1 MHLIERVGS
10 YVGLASFL
18 GLGILALLYFSQARD
33 VRRLREWAG
42 RAPER
47 AADIERAAT
56 TQQVTQKAGQ
66 AAGQTAAQTAT
77 HVPPAL
83 PASQHQMPPTPLAAA
98 SVKKRKPLRDRVR
111 NVHIPQLRY
120 LALTLAG
127 VLVLGGAA
135 YGAVELINNDGSS
148 TTTDAQKNSGH
159 LKRGGSDGHNRAQ
172 QVSVDPAKVTV
183 AILNGTTVQGLAAKI
198 GEQVRAGG
206 FTLGTIG
213 NAARIDQ
220 SRSEVL
226 YRKGQGAAARAV
238 ANRLGIQSIAQV
250 DSVNAEIAGSFDAI
264 VLVGAD
270 RSG

>member
-10 YVGLASFL
+10 FVGLASFL
-18 GLGILALLYFSQARD
+18 GLAILALLYFSQARD

-47 AADIERAAT
+47 AADMERTAT
-56 TQQVTQKAGQ
+56 HQP
-66 AAGQTAAQTAT
+66 AT

-83 PASQHQMPPTPLAAA
+83 PASQHQLPPTPLAETA
-98 SVKKRKPLRDRVR
+98 VRKRKPLRERIR
-111 NVHIPQLRY
+111 NVHIPPVRY
-120 LALTLAG
+120 LAISLAG
-127 VLVLGGAA
+127 VLALGGAA
-135 YGAVELINNDGSS
+135 YGAVELIGNGGSSDGSPAGNNQGS
-148 TTTDAQKNSGH
+148 HGKGGRDG
-159 LKRGGSDGHNRAQ
+159 RGRAQ
-172 QVSVDPAKVTV
+172 TNVDPSHVTV
-183 AILNGTTVQGLAAKI
+183 AILNGTSVQGLAAKI

-220 SRSEVL
+220 SKSQVL

-238 ANRLGIQSIAQV
+238 ANRLGIQSIGQV
-250 DSVNAEIAGSFDAI
+250 DTVNAEIAGSFDAI
-264 VLVGAD
+264 VLVGSD

>member
-1 MHLIERVGS
+1 MDLIERVGS
-10 YVGLASFL
+10 YVGLAAFL
-18 GLGILALLYFSQARD
+18 GLAILALLYFSQARD

-47 AADIERAAT
+47 AADIERAAQAPA
-56 TQQVTQKAGQ
+56 TQ
-66 AAGQTAAQTAT
+66 
-77 HVPPAL
+77 VPPAL
-83 PASQHQMPPTPLAAA
+83 PASQHQLPATPFSEA
-98 SVKKRKPLRDRVR
+98 SVRKRKPLRERIR
-111 NVHIPQLRY
+111 NVHIPQARY
-120 LALTLAG
+120 LAFTVAG

-135 YGAVELINNDGSS
+135 YGAVALIGDEGDSGSPGKTEKPAGRDGR
-148 TTTDAQKNSGH
+148 DENGPRK
-159 LKRGGSDGHNRAQ
+159 
-172 QVSVDPAKVTV
+172 QVNVDPSQVTV

-198 GEQVRAGG
+198 GEEVGAGG

-226 YRKGQGAAARAV
+226 YRKGEAATARAV
-238 ANRLGIQSIAQV
+238 ANRLGIQSTSPV

-270 RSG
+270 RSK

>member
-18 GLGILALLYFSQARD
+18 GLAILALLYFSQARD

-47 AADIERAAT
+47 GADIERTAT
-56 TQQVTQKAGQ
+56 HP
-66 AAGQTAAQTAT
+66 AT

-83 PASQHQMPPTPLAAA
+83 PASQHQLPATPFSEAA
-98 SVKKRKPLRDRVR
+98 VRKRKPIRERIR
-111 NVHIPQLRY
+111 NVHIPDVRY

-127 VLVLGGAA
+127 VLALGGAA
-135 YGAVELINNDGSS
+135 YGAVELIGNNGSTS
-148 TTTDAQKNSGH
+148 TTRAPGKGGAH
-159 LKRGGSDGHNRAQ
+159 RKGGSDGRNRAQ
-172 QVSVDPAKVTV
+172 QVNVDPSKVTV
-183 AILNGTTVQGLAAKI
+183 AILNGTAVQGLAAKV
-198 GEQVRAGG
+198 GEEIRSGG

-220 SRSEVL
+220 SRSQVL

-238 ANRLGIQSIAQV
+238 ANRLGIQSIAPV
-250 DSVNAEIAGSFDAI
+250 DTVNSEIAGSFDAI
-264 VLVGAD
+264 VLVGSD